1 MLSTISPIGEFNKEY
16 FDFLNFI
23 KNHIDDSN
31 FKTFYRKNQ
40 IIKQTNPKLFIK
52 TWYERIGSKY
62 HSQVMQSDISFFLN
76 KNYEEDVNDTN
87 IGTDSNTLL
96 IYINKFKES
105 YDTLDEIVK
114 AKFMYYIITLTDK
127 SFVYYK

>member
-1 MLSTISPIGEFNKEY
+1 MSSTLSPIGEFNKEY

-23 KNHIDDSN
+23 KDHIDDPK

-40 IIKQTNPKLFIK
+40 IIKQTNPKMFIK
-52 TWYERIGSKY
+52 TWYDRIGSKY

-76 KNYEEDVNDTN
+76 KNYEDDVTVAGN
-87 IGTDSNTLL
+87 DSNMLL
-96 IYINKFKES
+96 VYINKFKES
-105 YDTLDEIVK
+105 YDTLDEIIK

>member
-1 MLSTISPIGEFNKEY
+1 MTLSPVGDFNKDY

-23 KNHIDDSN
+23 KDHIDDPN

-40 IIKQTNPKLFIK
+40 IIKQTNPKMFVK
-52 TWYERIGSKY
+52 TWYDRIGSKY

-76 KNYEEDVNDTN
+76 KNYEDDI
-87 IGTDSNTLL
+87 IGNDSNMLL

-105 YDTLDEIVK
+105 YETLDEIIK